1 MGDIRMSDKER
12 RRLGVM
18 VRVGFGDLKLK
29 DASKIL
35 GISYRQTK
43 RIRKRHL
50 EEGDIGL
57 VHRSRGRESGRGY
70 KEDLRSFV
78 FDLYRERYSGFG
90 PTLFSEKL
98 QEDHGADIDHETL
111 RQWLLKEGLWVKSRK
126 RPKHR
131 SWRQRRAHF
140 GELVQLDGSHHG
152 WFEER
157 GEKCCL
163 MVMAC
168 PGVLYLARIVVSG
181 YPG

>member
-1 MGDIRMSDKER
+1 MGDIRMSYKER

-18 VRVGFGDLKLK
+18 VRVGSGDLKLK

-43 RIRKRHL
+43 RIRKRHR

-57 VHRSRGRESGRGY
+57 VHRSRGRKSNKGIR
-70 KEDLRSFV
+70 EDLRSYV
-78 FDLYRERYSGFG
+78 IGLYCQRYPGFG

-98 QEDHGADIDHETL
+98 EEDHGVSIDHETL
-111 RQWLLKEGLWVKSRK
+111 RCHLMREGLWVKSRK

-131 SWRQRRAHF
+131 SRRQRRAHF
-140 GELVQLDGSHHG
+140 GELVQMDGSHHD
-152 WFEER
+152 WFGCGQR
-157 GEKCCL
+157 CCL